1 MTKIPIIIMTKDE
14 GLYLDRCVKSI
25 LATVKTDYEIYIVDN
40 SSKTKEQKDTLTKLD
55 KFNNINVIYN
65 KKNLW
70 VLGLNKTI
78 AKIKKLHNS
87 SYFFLTDG
95 DIDFSA
101 VNVGGCW
108 LEFLIQQMESNIS
121 IGKIGLSL
129 SWSYLESEP
138 ELANILKQEQSLYND
153 AKRINDFYVSP
164 VDTTATLFRTDWS
177 IEKSSFFYPD
187 HMRYLKPELYSC
199 RTPRNI
205 VVEHLGWQ
213 SYGKNKITKSLIN
226 EKVLC
231 FTLVGGSI
239 KDEILSQSS
248 TNLKFFYKVAS
259 KSIFRFWAIRRVIKT
274 LTYFFYKCKTGFNG
288 HYM

>member
-1 MTKIPIIIMTKDE
+1 MTKIPIIVMTKDE

-25 LATVKTDYEIYIVDN
+25 LATVKTNCEIYIVDN
-40 SSKTKEQKDTLTKLD
+40 SSKTKEQKDILAELGKL
-55 KFNNINVIYN
+55 KNVNVIYN

-78 AKIKKLHNS
+78 AKIKKYHNS
-87 SYFFLTDG
+87 RYFFLTDG
-95 DIDFSA
+95 DIDFSS
-101 VNVGGCW
+101 VDLEGCW
-108 LEFLIQQMESNIS
+108 LEFLIEKMERNVS
-121 IGKIGLSL
+121 IGKIGFSL

-138 ELANILKQEQSLYND
+138 ELANILQQEQSLYND
-153 AKRINDFYVSP
+153 AKKINEFYVSP

-199 RTPRNI
+199 RTPKNI

-213 SYGKNKITKSLIN
+213 SYGKNKVTKSLIN

-231 FTLVGGSI
+231 FTLVGGYI
-239 KDEILSQSS
+239 KNEILSQSS
-248 TNLKFFYKVAS
+248 TRLQFFHKVAG
-259 KSIFRFWAIRRVIKT
+259 KCIFKFWAIRRFIKA
-274 LTYFFYKCKTGFNG
+274 LTYCFYKCKTGFNG
-288 HYM
+288 HHM